1 MSMERVVLRLHGGG
15 RWSTTLPCRTPLLR
29 QTTPLSWLR
38 RGLAG
43 PTPSPTSPCTPAAGT
58 SATSI
63 TGLYGSHITR
73 IIISRF
79 YKIARTCLI
88 LLIFCATPPFHM
100 QSVTFTAVPLFLVSM
115 LWLMGFGVV
124 LLVISCCCCFCRN
137 KDNTYSPG
145 CYVSSLVLL
154 VTLTLA
160 TM

>member
-1 MSMERVVLRLHGGG
+1 MYTGGWNISDQHYWAVRKPHNQNNYFAFLQNCTHVLD
-15 RWSTTLPCRTPLLR
+15 S
-29 QTTPLSWLR
+29 
-38 RGLAG
+38 
-43 PTPSPTSPCTPAAGT
+43 
-58 SATSI
+58 
-63 TGLYGSHITR
+63 SHILR
-73 IIISRF
+73 
-79 YKIARTCLI
+79 YP
-88 LLIFCATPPFHM
+88 PPFHM